1 MHLSQESQAG
11 ESPMI
16 DLAKRLGISLSL
28 EASASF
34 VDEIN
39 DKELIEL
46 SSMLF
51 GESPPTGDQHA
62 CIQVLMSQLFCNQ
75 IQSHWSMKKCDVFFF
90 VHGTGTSWSLDKY
103 SSQLNTAPGARP
115 FTEGLSTP
123 HSSPLFVRFPFL
135 RFPSTVFIYTFL
147 TICVYVHHPSSRK
160 WIIMFC
166 HGDKSERLA

>member
-62 CIQVLMSQLFCNQ
+62 CIQALRDHWTSIPANSIQLQ
-75 IQSHWSMKKCDVFFF
+75 ELGPLLRDYQRLILRRYLYGSHSCVFPLL
-90 VHGTGTSWSLDKY
+90 SL
-103 SSQLNTAPGARP
+103 
-115 FTEGLSTP
+115 FTLS
-123 HSSPLFVRFPFL
+123 
-135 RFPSTVFIYTFL
+135 
-147 TICVYVHHPSSRK
+147 
-160 WIIMFC
+160 
-166 HGDKSERLA
+166 

>member
-62 CIQVLMSQLFCNQ
+62 CIQVRMSQLFCNQ
-75 IQSHWSMKKCDVFFF
+75 IQSHWSMKKCDVFFLCMVQALRDHWTF
-90 VHGTGTSWSLDKY
+90 IPANSIQLKEIGPLLRDYQRLILRRYLYGSHSCVFPLLSL
-103 SSQLNTAPGARP
+103 
-115 FTEGLSTP
+115 FTLS
-123 HSSPLFVRFPFL
+123 
-135 RFPSTVFIYTFL
+135 
-147 TICVYVHHPSSRK
+147 
-160 WIIMFC
+160 
-166 HGDKSERLA
+166 